1 MEQSDIILLIYRSAL
16 PSRPSRPPA
25 PRAKSLPKSASLTAY
40 KTQQDREPEQ
50 NRAHSKSSTA
60 EDQATPLTRPNLS
73 PQRGL
78 YISVCIILL

>member
-16 PSRPSRPPA
+16 PSRPSRPPP

-50 NRAHSKSSTA
+50 NRAHSKTTA
-60 EDQATPLTRPNLS
+60 EDQATPLTRPSLS

-78 YISVCIILL
+78 YILVCIILL